1 MSTQKSKKLSSPFL
15 IGLFVIIGVSII
27 VGVILWLG
35 ANQFLKEQTH
45 YVTYFDGSVEGLESG
60 SAVKYQGV
68 PIGNVTGISVAPDS
82 VLVEVV
88 LRIEKGINI
97 NDSLRVQQTI
107 AGITGTKFLQLYY
120 PEDPSIMTM
129 YPKLNF
135 EPPYKYIKPAPSS
148 LEETFIAA
156 REVMQNLQRL
166 EINKL
171 NTEIINFLK
180 TYQGF
185 IQKDEINETLKNVQV
200 SSEKLKNILA
210 KADTSNILA
219 NLQNSTKGL
228 VKASQDMV
236 VMTQKLNKQIDDM
249 QLPKYIEKAYSRYDN
264 TMETADRTINDIGFR
279 AENFIINLSSA
290 LEDLQKTNLEIQKT
304 LRSINDSPSQIF
316 LSEPPPKED

>member
-15 IGLFVIIGVSII
+15 IGLFVIIGVTII

-35 ANQFLKEQTH
+35 ASQFLKEQTH

-68 PIGNVTGISVAPDS
+68 PIGNVTGITVAPDS

-88 LRIEKGINI
+88 LRVEKGINI

-120 PEDPSIMTM
+120 PEDPSIMNM

-135 EPPYKYIKPAPSS
+135 EPPYQYIKPSPSS

-156 REVMQNLQRL
+156 RQVMQNLSRL
-166 EINKL
+166 KINKL
-171 NTEIINFLK
+171 NTEIINFLQ
-180 TYQGF
+180 TYQSF
-185 IQKDEINETLKNVQV
+185 IQNDEIHQTISNIQT
-200 SSEKLKNILA
+200 SSEKLKNMLT

-249 QLPKYIEKAYSRYDN
+249 KLPMYIEKAYTRYDN

-279 AENFIINLSSA
+279 AENFIINLSGA
-290 LEDLQKTNLEIQKT
+290 LEELQKTNTEIQKT
-304 LRSINDSPSQIF
+304 LRSLNDSPSQIF
-316 LSEPPPKED
+316 LSEPPPKEK